1 MKIIIA
7 GAGAVGTH
15 LARLL
20 AQENHDITLMDTDRE
35 RLNVIRENVELLSVV
50 GNCTSLKDLS
60 EVNIHTTDLFIAVT
74 TEESKNITSCML
86 ASNMGAKKNTCAH

>member
-20 AQENHDITLMDTDRE
+20 SRDHQDCILIDEDEN
-35 RLNVIRENVELLSVV
+35 RLDGLDVQYDLSHSSVV
-50 GNCTSLKDLS
+50 LRAT
-60 EVNIHTTDLFIAVT
+60 
-74 TEESKNITSCML
+74 MP
-86 ASNMGAKKNTCAH
+86 